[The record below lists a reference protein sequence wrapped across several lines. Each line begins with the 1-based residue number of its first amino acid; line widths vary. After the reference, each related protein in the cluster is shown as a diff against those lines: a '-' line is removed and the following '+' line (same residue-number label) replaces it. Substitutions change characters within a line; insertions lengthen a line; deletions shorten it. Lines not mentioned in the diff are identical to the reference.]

1 VKTSIILDK
10 RNLIGSKETSQKIG
24 NSLCSGHSPSS
35 EHHPQ
40 EYKVP
45 ELLDRAHE
53 QDGNADD

>member
-1 VKTSIILDK
+1 MSIILDN
-10 RNLIGSKETSQKIG
+10 RNLSGSKEANQKIG

-45 ELLDRAHE
+45 ELLDRTHQ
-53 QDGNADD
+53 QDGNAED

>member
-1 VKTSIILDK
+1 MSIISDNI
-10 RNLIGSKETSQKIG
+10 NLTDSKETNQKIQ

-40 EYKVP
+40 EYEVP